1 MEGLVMRTII
11 IGATAAGTSA
21 AAKAKR
27 TNPDLDITLYEKRD
41 YVSFGACGL
50 PYFVGE
56 HFEDPNQMIART
68 PEKFAQQG
76 IDVQLE
82 HEVLSVDFDAQTIV
96 VRDLKTNQDRTE
108 SYDQLMLA
116 TGATA
121 VMPPI
126 KNVDL
131 KNVYHLRTMAD
142 GQALRE
148 LGQDPKVQ
156 SVTVIGAGFIGL
168 EIAEEFHQLGKQV
181 RVIQLEDRILPLA
194 FDPELTDMFADDLR
208 DNGIELHLSEA
219 VQALEGTD
227 QVTGIVTDKGQYAT
241 DLVIVAAGIRPNTQF
256 ITDDRLKKLP
266 NGAIIVD
273 QAGRTSI
280 ENVYAAGDNATVI
293 NSVTNQPMY
302 SALAT
307 GANKLGRIVGTNLGG
322 QAAQLPGMLNSA
334 GVKLITLEAGR
345 TGLTEKEAA
354 EAGIDFSTVLIHDKN
369 QTNYYP
375 GQSDLTIKLIYT
387 KAEHIL
393 IGGQVVGQKDAVL
406 RVDVLA
412 TAIQAKMTTEQ
423 LGLLDL
429 VYAPPF
435 ARTWDALNVA
445 GNVAH

>member
-1 MEGLVMRTII
+1 MRTII
-11 IGATAAGTSA
+11 VGATAAGTSA

-50 PYFVGE
+50 PYFVGD

-76 IDVQLE
+76 INVQLE
-82 HEVLSVDFDAQTIV
+82 HEVVSVDFDAQSVV
-96 VRDLKTNQDRTE
+96 VRDLKTGQEKTD

-121 VMPPI
+121 IMPPI
-126 KNVDL
+126 KNVNL

-148 LGQDPKVQ
+148 LGQDAQIQ

-168 EIAEEFHQLGKQV
+168 EIAEEFHQLGKKV

-256 ITDDRLKKLP
+256 ITDDRLQKLK

-280 ENVYAAGDNATVI
+280 KNVYAAGDNATVI
-293 NSVTNQPMY
+293 NSVTHQPMY

-354 EAGIDFSTVLIHDKN
+354 AAGLEFGTVLIHDKN
-369 QTNYYP
+369 QTSYYP
-375 GQSDLTIKLIYT
+375 GQSDLTVKLIYT
-387 KAEHIL
+387 KADHVL

>member
-1 MEGLVMRTII
+1 MRTII

-345 TGLTEKEAA
+345 TGLTAKEAA

>member
-1 MEGLVMRTII
+1 MRTII

-148 LGQDPKVQ
+148 LGQDPKIQ

-369 QTNYYP
+369 QTSYYP

>member
-1 MEGLVMRTII
+1 MRTII

-76 IDVQLE
+76 IDIALE
-82 HEVLSVDFDAQTIV
+82 HEVLSVDFDAQIIV

-219 VQALEGTD
+219 VQSLEGTV

>member
-82 HEVLSVDFDAQTIV
+82 HEVLSVDFDEHTIV

-108 SYDQLMLA
+108 FYDQLMLA

-345 TGLTEKEAA
+345 TGLTAKEAA

>member
-1 MEGLVMRTII
+1 MRTII

-76 IDVQLE
+76 IDIALE
-82 HEVLSVDFDAQTIV
+82 HEVLSVDFDAQIIV

-194 FDPELTDMFADDLR
+194 FDPELTDMFADDLC

-219 VQALEGTD
+219 VQALEGTV

-345 TGLTEKEAA
+345 TGLTEKEAT

>member
-1 MEGLVMRTII
+1 MRTII
-11 IGATAAGTSA
+11 VGATAAGTSA

-50 PYFVGE
+50 PYFVGD

-76 IDVQLE
+76 INVQLE
-82 HEVLSVDFDAQTIV
+82 HEVVSVDFDAQSVV
-96 VRDLKTNQDRTE
+96 VRDLKTGQEKTD

-121 VMPPI
+121 IMPPI
-126 KNVDL
+126 KNVNL

-148 LGQDPKVQ
+148 LGQDTQIQ

-168 EIAEEFHQLGKQV
+168 EIAEEFHQLGKKV

-256 ITDDRLKKLP
+256 ITDDRLQKLK

-293 NSVTNQPMY
+293 NSVTHQPMY

-334 GVKLITLEAGR
+334 AVKLITLEAGR

-354 EAGIDFSTVLIHDKN
+354 TAGLEFGTVLIHDKN
-369 QTNYYP
+369 QTSYYP

-387 KAEHIL
+387 KADHIL

>member
-1 MEGLVMRTII
+1 MRTII

-76 IDVQLE
+76 IDIALE
-82 HEVLSVDFDAQTIV
+82 HEVLSVDFDAQIIV

-194 FDPELTDMFADDLR
+194 FDPELTDMFADDLC

-219 VQALEGTD
+219 VQALEGTV

-266 NGAIIVD
+266 NGPIIVD

-345 TGLTEKEAA
+345 TGLTEKEAT

>member
-1 MEGLVMRTII
+1 MRTII
-11 IGATAAGTSA
+11 VGATAAGTSA

-50 PYFVGE
+50 PYFVGD

-76 IDVQLE
+76 INVQLE
-82 HEVLSVDFDAQTIV
+82 HEVVSVDFDAQSVV
-96 VRDLKTNQDRTE
+96 VRDLKTGQEKTD

-121 VMPPI
+121 IMPPI
-126 KNVDL
+126 KNVNL

-148 LGQDPKVQ
+148 LGQDAQIQ

-168 EIAEEFHQLGKQV
+168 EIAEEFHQLGKKV

-256 ITDDRLKKLP
+256 ITDDRLQKLK

-280 ENVYAAGDNATVI
+280 KNVYAAGDNATVI
-293 NSVTNQPMY
+293 NSVTHQPMY

-354 EAGIDFSTVLIHDKN
+354 AAGLEFGTVLIHDKN
-369 QTNYYP
+369 QTSYYP

-387 KAEHIL
+387 KADHVL

>member
-1 MEGLVMRTII
+1 MRTII
-11 IGATAAGTSA
+11 VGATAAGTSA

-50 PYFVGE
+50 PYFVGD

-76 IDVQLE
+76 INVQLE
-82 HEVLSVDFDAQTIV
+82 HEVVSVDFDAQSVV
-96 VRDLKTNQDRTE
+96 VRDLKTGQEKTD

-121 VMPPI
+121 IMPPI
-126 KNVDL
+126 KNVNL

-148 LGQDPKVQ
+148 LGQDAQIQ

-168 EIAEEFHQLGKQV
+168 EIAEEFHQLGKKV

-256 ITDDRLKKLP
+256 ITDDRLQKLK

-280 ENVYAAGDNATVI
+280 KNVYAAGDNATVI
-293 NSVTNQPMY
+293 NSVTHQPMY

-354 EAGIDFSTVLIHDKN
+354 AAGLEFGTVLIHDKN
-369 QTNYYP
+369 QTSYYP

-387 KAEHIL
+387 KADHIL

>member
-1 MEGLVMRTII
+1 M
-11 IGATAAGTSA
+11 
-21 AAKAKR
+21 
-27 TNPDLDITLYEKRD
+27 
-41 YVSFGACGL
+41 
-50 PYFVGE
+50 
-56 HFEDPNQMIART
+56 
-68 PEKFAQQG
+68 
-76 IDVQLE
+76 
-82 HEVLSVDFDAQTIV
+82 

-219 VQALEGTD
+219 VQALEGTV

>member
-1 MEGLVMRTII
+1 MRTII
-11 IGATAAGTSA
+11 VGATAAGTSA

-50 PYFVGE
+50 PYFVGD

-76 IDVQLE
+76 INVQLE
-82 HEVLSVDFDAQTIV
+82 HEVVSVDFDAQSVV
-96 VRDLKTNQDRTE
+96 VRDLKTGQEKTD

-121 VMPPI
+121 IMPPI
-126 KNVDL
+126 KNVNL

-148 LGQDPKVQ
+148 LGQDTQIQ

-168 EIAEEFHQLGKQV
+168 EIAEEFHQLGKKV

-208 DNGIELHLSEA
+208 DNGIELHLSET

-256 ITDDRLKKLP
+256 ITDDRLQKLK

-280 ENVYAAGDNATVI
+280 KNVYAAGDNATVI
-293 NSVTNQPMY
+293 NSVTHQPMY

-354 EAGIDFSTVLIHDKN
+354 AAGLEFGTVLIHDKN
-369 QTNYYP
+369 QTSYYP

-387 KAEHIL
+387 KADHIL

>member
-1 MEGLVMRTII
+1 MRTII

-76 IDVQLE
+76 IDIALE

-219 VQALEGTD
+219 VQALEGTV

-354 EAGIDFSTVLIHDKN
+354 EAGIDFNTVLIHDKN

>member
-1 MEGLVMRTII
+1 MRTII

-82 HEVLSVDFDAQTIV
+82 HEVLSVDFDEHTIV

-108 SYDQLMLA
+108 FYDQLMLA

-345 TGLTEKEAA
+345 TGLTEKEAT

>member
-1 MEGLVMRTII
+1 MRTII

-82 HEVLSVDFDAQTIV
+82 HEVLSVDFDEHTIV

-108 SYDQLMLA
+108 FYDQLMLA

-334 GVKLITLEAGR
+334 GVKLIMLEAGR
-345 TGLTEKEAA
+345 TGLTEKEAT

>member
-1 MEGLVMRTII
+1 MRTII

-76 IDVQLE
+76 IDIALE
-82 HEVLSVDFDAQTIV
+82 HEVLSVDFDAQIIV

-219 VQALEGTD
+219 VQALEGTV

-307 GANKLGRIVGTNLGG
+307 GANKLGRIVGMNLGG

>member
-1 MEGLVMRTII
+1 MRTII

-76 IDVQLE
+76 IDIALE
-82 HEVLSVDFDAQTIV
+82 HEVLSVDFDAQIIV

-194 FDPELTDMFADDLR
+194 FDPELTDMFADDLC

-345 TGLTEKEAA
+345 TGLTEKEAT

>member
-1 MEGLVMRTII
+1 MRTII

-121 VMPPI
+121 VTPPI